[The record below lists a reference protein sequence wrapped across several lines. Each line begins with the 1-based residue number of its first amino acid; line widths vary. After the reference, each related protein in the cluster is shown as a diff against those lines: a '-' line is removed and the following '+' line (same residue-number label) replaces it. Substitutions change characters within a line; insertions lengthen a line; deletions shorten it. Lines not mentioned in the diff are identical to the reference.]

1 MSDIDNLKIEL
12 NKTKIAY
19 QEALQNNRLK
29 AGFMGRIAHEI
40 RSPLSSLMGLHQLI
54 INDLCESREEE
65 REFIVEAY
73 QYAKKLMAII
83 DQFVEVSKLET
94 GRINPEI
101 EIVNLQEL
109 LLDIHSLI
117 YLEAANKNLK
127 IKLEATENSQILTV
141 KTDREKLI
149 NIIFL
154 LLEIVIDYSEM
165 GEILLSTSQNNEGVN
180 ININFPC
187 KSFNMSENIDL
198 LKSPIEELKQLN
210 KLPQLSNGMKLML
223 VENVLNILGG
233 YSTLKQIQETE
244 TTQWQLFLPTE
255 IV

>member
-1 MSDIDNLKIEL
+1 
-12 NKTKIAY
+12 
-19 QEALQNNRLK
+19 
-29 AGFMGRIAHEI
+29 
-40 RSPLSSLMGLHQLI
+40 
-54 INDLCESREEE
+54 
-65 REFIVEAY
+65 
-73 QYAKKLMAII
+73 
-83 DQFVEVSKLET
+83 
-94 GRINPEI
+94 
-101 EIVNLQEL
+101 
-109 LLDIHSLI
+109 
-117 YLEAANKNLK
+117 
-127 IKLEATENSQILTV
+127 
-141 KTDREKLI
+141 
-149 NIIFL
+149 
-154 LLEIVIDYSEM
+154 M